1 MIYSQSIDRQSVTD
15 ACWVEH
21 KILEHVKAALRLTLD
36 WKVPAVGLPRK
47 LSSVRFTLRSF
58 ERHLR
63 RLMKLEEN
71 GGYMASVGEF
81 KPNLQQQTELLLA
94 EHQDFRAA
102 LDSIVPAMDALSK
115 DEQQQFEQLCQEIRA
130 LLQRI
135 DEHDRKEV
143 EILQEA
149 LLSDEGGEGG

>member
-1 MIYSQSIDRQSVTD
+1 MDRQSLTD

-36 WKVPAVGLPRK
+36 WNVPAVGVSRK
-47 LSSVRFTLRSF
+47 LSSVRFTLKSF

-71 GGYMASVGEF
+71 GGYMSSVGEY
-81 KPNLQQQTELLLA
+81 KPNLQQQA
-94 EHQDFRAA
+94 ESLRGDHDVFRQA
-102 LDSIVPAMDALSK
+102 LDAIIPAIDVVSK
-115 DEQQQFEQLCQEIRA
+115 DDHQQFEKICDEIRA
-130 LLQRI
+130 LLDHV

-143 EILQEA
+143 ELLQEA
-149 LLSDEGGEGG
+149 LLSDEGGEG

>member
-1 MIYSQSIDRQSVTD
+1 MDRHSQAD

-36 WKVPAVGLPRK
+36 WNVPAVGLPRK

-63 RLMKLEEN
+63 RLMKLEEH
-71 GGYMASVGEF
+71 GGYMAIVGES
-81 KPNLQQQTELLLA
+81 KPNLQQQAQLLLA
-94 EHQDFRAA
+94 DHQEFRDA
-102 LDSIVPAMDALSK
+102 LDSVVPAIDALSRNGHQ
-115 DEQQQFEQLCQEIRA
+115 EFEQICQEIRT
-130 LLQRI
+130 LLQRV

-143 EILQEA
+143 ELLQEA

>member
-1 MIYSQSIDRQSVTD
+1 MDRQTQAD

-36 WKVPAVGLPRK
+36 WNVPAVGLPRK
-47 LSSVRFTLRSF
+47 LSSVRFTLKSF

-63 RLMKLEEN
+63 RLMKLEES
-71 GGYMASVGEF
+71 GGYMIIVGEH
-81 KPNLQQQTELLLA
+81 KPNMQEQADLLLA
-94 EHQDFRAA
+94 DHEYFRTTLSTVVPA
-102 LDSIVPAMDALSK
+102 LDALGEK
-115 DEQQQFEQLCQEIRA
+115 DEAEFQATCEEIKG
-130 LLQRI
+130 LLDRV

-143 EILQEA
+143 ELLQET

>member
-1 MIYSQSIDRQSVTD
+1 
-15 ACWVEH
+15 
-21 KILEHVKAALRLTLD
+21 
-36 WKVPAVGLPRK
+36 
-47 LSSVRFTLRSF
+47 
-58 ERHLR
+58 
-63 RLMKLEEN
+63 
-71 GGYMASVGEF
+71 MASVGEF